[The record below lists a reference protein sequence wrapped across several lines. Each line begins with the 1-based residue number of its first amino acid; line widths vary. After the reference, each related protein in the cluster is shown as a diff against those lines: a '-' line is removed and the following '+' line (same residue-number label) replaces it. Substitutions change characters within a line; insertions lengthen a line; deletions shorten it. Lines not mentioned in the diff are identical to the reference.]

1 MKTQGN
7 VILVLFISIFI
18 LSCSKEPS
26 KQIIGEWKVAD
37 IAYSEKIDPDLKEML
52 DETIK
57 ETKESSSWT
66 LNENGTFVKIIAEQS
81 SNGKWV
87 LSEDAKNLTL
97 TYEDGS
103 QEVSKVIELSDTKL
117 IISYKINDIEYT
129 NTYEK
134 KQK

>member
-1 MKTQGN
+1 MKNQGSF
-7 VILVLFISIFI
+7 ILVLFISVFI

-26 KQIIGEWKVAD
+26 KQIVGEWKVVD
-37 IAYSEKIDPDLKEML
+37 IAYSEKIDPDLKQML

-66 LNENGTFVKIIAEQS
+66 LDENGTFIKMISEQS